1 MNTRMTFPLRLMIL
15 TGHLQQP
22 YGITDPKNLVYIQ
35 SSLPFLVARNA
46 KELIDARWS
55 DKNLVFQHW

>member
-1 MNTRMTFPLRLMIL
+1 MTLPLRLLIL
-15 TGHLQQP
+15 IEYLQQL
-22 YGITDPKNLVYIQ
+22 YDITDPKNRIYIQ